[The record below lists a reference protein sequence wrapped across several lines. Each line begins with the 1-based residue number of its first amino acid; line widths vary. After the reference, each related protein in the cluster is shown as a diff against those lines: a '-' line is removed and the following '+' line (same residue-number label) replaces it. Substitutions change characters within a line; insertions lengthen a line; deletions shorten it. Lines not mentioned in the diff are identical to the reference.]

1 MLTTPKDLI
10 ATIAALT
17 LAVRVIGGS
26 IGYCVYYNV
35 FVNKFVP
42 AATYYIGGTMSLEL
56 GITNVSYIEEAI
68 TLTGAALLQDLQLI
82 PGIAG
87 NETAYAMV
95 VAAGQVA
102 FAESYK
108 YVYFAS
114 IAFGAV
120 SIVAACFLGDI
131 NAFMD
136 DHVAV
141 VMH

>member
-1 MLTTPKDLI
+1 M
-10 ATIAALT
+10 
-17 LAVRVIGGS
+17 V
-26 IGYCVYYNV
+26 
-35 FVNKFVP
+35 
-42 AATYYIGGTMSLEL
+42 LEL
-56 GITNVSYIEEAI
+56 GITNVTYIEDAVQ
-68 TLTGAALLQDLQLI
+68 LTAASLLDGLKVI

-87 NETAYAMV
+87 NETAYEIV

-114 IAFGAV
+114 IAFGSV
-120 SIVAACFLGDI
+120 SIIASCFLGDI
-131 NAFMD
+131 NKFMD